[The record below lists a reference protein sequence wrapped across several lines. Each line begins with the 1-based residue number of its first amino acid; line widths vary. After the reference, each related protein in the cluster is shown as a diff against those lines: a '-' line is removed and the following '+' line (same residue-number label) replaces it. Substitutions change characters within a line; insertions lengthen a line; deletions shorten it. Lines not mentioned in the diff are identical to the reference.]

1 MAVGQAVLFVLCPLR
16 NEMPE
21 SPVQAQLVGEPD
33 YTELFSGLRATFRS
47 GKTRDLEW
55 RRTQLAAVERMMGEC
70 ERDLFDALQSDLGK
84 PALESFA
91 TETSYV
97 SGDAAYCR
105 KNLSRW
111 TRRQR
116 ISTPV
121 VGQPGKSWIQPEP
134 LGVVLVIGPWNYP
147 VQLVLA
153 GMSAAIAAGNCVI
166 IKPSELAPAT
176 SALLARIV
184 PDYLDPDCVKVV
196 EGSVPEAAALL
207 DLPFDH
213 ILYTGGGNVG
223 RIVMAAAAKH
233 LTPVT
238 LELGGKSP
246 CVVLPD
252 ANLEATARR
261 IVWGKFTNAGQTCIA
276 PDYILT
282 DADTEALLL
291 PLLEKNIREMFGD
304 DPQQSD
310 SYGRMINNRHFE
322 RVSQFVACGHCAIGG
337 QVDAA
342 DKYIA
347 PTVITDVKPD
357 SAVMQEEIFGP
368 VLPVVRAQNFEEA
381 IAFIRERDKPLAAYI
396 FTNNKRSEQKF
407 LQQVSCGNACVND
420 VMMFMAVHELP
431 FGGVGPSGMGAYS
444 GRRGFETFS
453 HMKAVMKRGWWPDL
467 AVRYAPY
474 TDKKLKFLRK
484 IR

>member
-1 MAVGQAVLFVLCPLR
+1 
-16 NEMPE
+16 MPE
-21 SPVQAQLVGEPD
+21 LADSEEIPVNPD
-33 YTELFSGLRATFRS
+33 FDSLFSDLTASFNS
-47 GKTRDLEW
+47 GKTRDLAW
-55 RRTQLAAVERMMGEC
+55 RRAQLKAVSRMVDEC
-70 ERDLFDALQSDLGK
+70 EGDLFDALHSDLGK
-84 PALESFA
+84 SSMESFT

-97 SGDAAYCR
+97 SGDAAYSL
-105 KNLSRW
+105 KNLGRW
-111 TRRQR
+111 TRKKRV
-116 ISTPV
+116 STPV

-134 LGVVLVIGPWNYP
+134 LGIVLVIGAWNYP
-147 VQLVLA
+147 VQLTLA
-153 GMSAAIAAGNCVI
+153 GMSAAIAAGNCVV

-176 SALLARIV
+176 SAFLARIV
-184 PDYLDPDCVKVV
+184 PEYLDPECIKVI
-196 EGSVPEAAALL
+196 EGAVPETSALL
-207 DLPFDH
+207 ELAFDH

-246 CVVLPD
+246 CIVLPD

-261 IVWGKFTNAGQTCIA
+261 IAWGKFTNAGQTCIA

-291 PLLEKNIREMFGD
+291 PLIEKSIRKMFGD

-310 SYGRMINNRHFE
+310 SYGRMVNDRHFE
-322 RVSQFVACGHCAIGG
+322 RVSSFIESGHSTIGG
-337 QVDAA
+337 QLDAE

-347 PTVITDVKPD
+347 PTVLTDVDAD
-357 SAVMQEEIFGP
+357 SPIMREEIFGP
-368 VLPVVRAQNFEEA
+368 VLPIVRAENLEEA
-381 IAFIRERDKPLAAYI
+381 IAFIRAGEKPLAAYI
-396 FTNNKRSEQKF
+396 FTNDKGTEKKF
-407 LQQVSCGNACVND
+407 LEQVSCGSACVND

-444 GRRGFETFS
+444 GKHGFETFS

-467 AVRYAPY
+467 DVRYAPY
-474 TDKKLKFLRK
+474 TEKKFKFLRK